1 MASTAIDTPNLPAP
15 IACLPRIASHAG
27 GLAAGMRVIPE
38 ETAVAFTYNGSS
50 HAVMMATPADFEDFA
65 TGLSLTER
73 IVEAAEDISEL
84 DIVSSDVGIELRMW
98 IPAAR
103 MKPYSARR
111 RHLAGPTGCG
121 LCGIESLDEATRPP
135 PPVGGGIE
143 VRPQDISAA
152 MEALA

>member
-1 MASTAIDTPNLPAP
+1 
-15 IACLPRIASHAG
+15 
-27 GLAAGMRVIPE
+27 MRVIPE

-84 DIVSSDVGIELRMW
+84 DIVSSEVGVELRMW

-103 MKPYSARR
+103 TKR
-111 RHLAGPTGCG
+111 
-121 LCGIESLDEATRPP
+121 
-135 PPVGGGIE
+135 
-143 VRPQDISAA
+143 
-152 MEALA
+152 